1 MRSGPAA
8 FGLWCEIGYLAV
20 GLWEDAMSKSDEKKL
35 EALVRKNAAKAAKAK
50 ARQQRKF
57 DPTLASET
65 EEDAERR
72 RFFSDMK
79 KREF

>member
-1 MRSGPAA
+1 
-8 FGLWCEIGYLAV
+8 
-20 GLWEDAMSKSDEKKL
+20 MSKSDDKRL
-35 EALVRKNAAKAAKAK
+35 EALVRKNAAKAAKTK
-50 ARQQRKF
+50 KVQKHKF
-57 DPTLASET
+57 DPTLTQET

>member
-1 MRSGPAA
+1 
-8 FGLWCEIGYLAV
+8 
-20 GLWEDAMSKSDEKKL
+20 MSKSDDKRL

-50 ARQQRKF
+50 KVQKQKF
-57 DPTLASET
+57 DPTLKQET

>member
-1 MRSGPAA
+1 
-8 FGLWCEIGYLAV
+8 
-20 GLWEDAMSKSDEKKL
+20 MSKSDEKRL

-50 ARQQRKF
+50 KVQKHKF
-57 DPTLASET
+57 DPTLTQEA

>member
-1 MRSGPAA
+1 
-8 FGLWCEIGYLAV
+8 
-20 GLWEDAMSKSDEKKL
+20 MSKSDDKRL

-50 ARQQRKF
+50 KVQKHKF
-57 DPTLASET
+57 DPTLTQES

>member
-1 MRSGPAA
+1 
-8 FGLWCEIGYLAV
+8 
-20 GLWEDAMSKSDEKKL
+20 MSKSDEKKL
-35 EALVRKNAAKAAKAK
+35 EALVRKNAAKAAKNK
-50 ARQQRKF
+50 ATTQHRF
-57 DPTLASET
+57 DPTLPEES

>member
-1 MRSGPAA
+1 
-8 FGLWCEIGYLAV
+8 
-20 GLWEDAMSKSDEKKL
+20 MSKSDDKRL

-50 ARQQRKF
+50 QGQKRKF
-57 DPTLASET
+57 DPTLTQET